1 MNFVSDLTFSGR
13 GFEAAYVQAEGNL
26 TDNIEQVWLTIIQ
39 PAGCPMLLDSFIN
52 PRKMSEII
60 TRGELARSSAF
71 HAFPLDDLC
80 R

>member
-1 MNFVSDLTFSGR
+1 MLVSVGYNGYASNKKVVAGR
-13 GFEAAYVQAEGNL
+13 FGPIL
-26 TDNIEQVWLTIIQ
+26 CPRW